1 MAITKIICIGEEQ
14 SGNPAKHLG
23 NALDYIMNPDKTEEC
38 VLVGGVN
45 CLPETAYEQMV
56 QTKELFGKT
65 DKRQG
70 YHVIISFPPG
80 EGTDEEAFEVTK
92 RFTKEYFGEKYE
104 AVYAIHTDKEHKHG
118 HIIVNSVGF
127 QDGIKY
133 VYRPGEWKRKMQ
145 PLTNKLCDEY
155 NLSIMPAEYA
165 KNPVNLSRKQWEY
178 EQSFKE
184 MILQDAK
191 FCAQCA
197 GSLEHFEFLMK
208 RIGYELKSGE
218 YLTVKM
224 PGRKLY
230 HKLEKMDDMFL
241 KENFKY
247 YWHAEQKGI
256 AKFYTSNP
264 QYVKRFYMSGI
275 QKRFY
280 GKMYRLRMIECK
292 RFDVG
297 SAYFAKELQ
306 RFGELQK
313 EYLFLCRNNVE
324 SLEGLLD
331 YHKEQSVKLDE
342 IDHKQDNIYK
352 KRSVLKRQCKTPE
365 GAREFQKYYLNS
377 SVELDFLKV
386 EKRECKENMRMAADC
401 INEKLNTAIDIIPD
415 NVVIPTTTFIDAPDY
430 QEIGEKDMAEVVAE
444 DAIVDNGE
452 VENIDI
458 TDTIDINVP
467 SISVTDDVELPDD
480 HTAKSKYSAEQF
492 EELQE
497 SRKVGAEAYFQKH
510 VDEIC
515 SNIFKQNSDY
525 QSLSFSSKAE
535 IFGFDIDDNE
545 TNLNVYMEVMN
556 KLGIQQS
563 FDEMFED
570 YQGIYDVGMTR
581 DAGITRDAGGKVIDR
596 GR

>member
-545 TNLNVYMEVMN
+545 TNLNVYMEAMN